1 MRAGM
6 TGHRVRKSAEPA
18 GMIPRPRVERGFTL
32 IEVLV
37 VVAIIALLVSILI
50 PAFVS
55 ARDNARLIVCQS
67 NQRQIAFAWHNYFR
81 DNRDRPPR
89 DDLAFARFGGKQGR
103 ALNYGGP
110 EDPIDNKRFL
120 NKYLSLPLVVGA
132 YPHNV
137 PSSELAEVKTPRIAD
152 AVRVFQCPGDTGP
165 FIQTDSNI
173 AVPTNYFDYYGTSYR
188 ASRYVVGPKP
198 PTPTRSNPCFALVNK
213 IEERFRNMTIGL
225 STIHNESRLVLMGDY
240 GFDDWQNS
248 DVARAP
254 QQFHARSKRNTVSL
268 STGVG
273 WAYYNIAFVDGHVAL
288 TGIGKGIYVCGAY
301 TIVPFRDLQQA
312 FAEAQLPG
320 IH

>member
-1 MRAGM
+1 MRASM
-6 TGHRVRKSAEPA
+6 SRLRVRKSADPA
-18 GMIPRPRVERGFTL
+18 GTISRPLAECGFTL

-55 ARDNARLIVCQS
+55 ARDSSRLIVCQS
-67 NQRQIAFAWHNYFR
+67 NQRQITFAWHNYFR

-89 DDLAFARFGGKQGR
+89 DDLVYARFGGKQGR
-103 ALNYGGP
+103 ALNFGGP

-120 NKYLSLPLVVGA
+120 NKNLGLPLVVGV

-137 PSSELAEVKTPRIAD
+137 PSSQLAEVATPRIPD
-152 AVRVFQCPGDTGP
+152 AVRIFQCPGDTGP

-173 AVPTNYFDYYGTSYR
+173 AIPTNYFDYYGTSYR
-188 ASRYVVGPKP
+188 ASRYIVGPMP
-198 PTPTRSNPCFALVNK
+198 PLPSKSNPCFDLVWK
-213 IEERFRNMTIGL
+213 VRKRFLEMTIGL

-254 QQFHARSKRNTVSL
+254 QQFHARTKRNTVSL
-268 STGVG
+268 TTGGG

-301 TIVPFRDLQQA
+301 TFVPFRDLQQP

-320 IH
+320 LH